1 MQYRIL
7 YHTCPQ
13 ITTLNCRYKGQ
24 YPILVVDMIYTGV
37 KSHIVSEQKLNST
50 AILSAIASGLL
61 LTASFPDLGYS
72 WIAWFALFPLL
83 FTAGNL
89 CPRHALLVGF
99 IAGFSHYTTLIYWL
113 ISTMSDYGHVPVPI
127 CIILLFLLSGY
138 LSLYIALFTFTLSRF
153 RPVNASYLLLVPV
166 LWVALEYLRTFLFTG
181 FPWELLG
188 HSQYNI
194 LPIIQLSDITGV
206 YGISFL
212 IALVNAAVLLTGL
225 FLTGKDKH
233 GSPLISKTTA
243 FTSMGITI
251 LCLSLVIFYGY
262 FRINKMDHL
271 KSVAK
276 KKKIAVVQGNV
287 DQSLKWEASFQ
298 LETIDKYLRLSFASG
313 KDKPELIVWPETAT
327 PFYFLHRYEKKLS
340 SMVQQGI
347 KQAGVWFLIGSPA
360 NVVENETE
368 LYLNSAYL
376 MDPEGREV
384 GRYDKVHLVP
394 YGEYIPLRKLFPFVD
409 KLVYGI
415 GDFSSGKKGTTVSWN
430 DVKLGVQICFEVIFP
445 GLSRAAVKN
454 GADILINITNDA
466 WFGRT
471 AAPYQHLSM
480 TIFRAVENRKALVR
494 CANTG
499 ISCFVGPSGRI
510 FSPTPLYS
518 DEVVTREVPVMKTE
532 PTLYTRYGD
541 FFAIL
546 CTVTAFLLLSL
557 QYFKNSTQ

>member
-1 MQYRIL
+1 VLKI
-7 YHTCPQ
+7 
-13 ITTLNCRYKGQ
+13 
-24 YPILVVDMIYTGV
+24 
-37 KSHIVSEQKLNST
+37 HIVSEEKVNST
-50 AILSAIASGLL
+50 VICSAIASGLL
-61 LTASFPDLGYS
+61 LTASFPDFGYS

-83 FTAGNL
+83 YTSRNL
-89 CPRHALLVGF
+89 CPRHALFTGF
-99 IAGFSHYTTLIYWL
+99 IAGFSHYITLIYWL
-113 ISTMSDYGHVPVPI
+113 ISTMNDYGHVPVPI

-138 LSLYIALFTFTLSRF
+138 LSLYIALFTFALSRF
-153 RPVNASYLLLVPV
+153 GPVNASYLVLVPV
-166 LWVALEYLRTFLFTG
+166 LWVAVEYLRTFLFTG

-188 HSQYNI
+188 HSQYAI
-194 LPIIQLSDITGV
+194 LPVIQLSDITGV

-212 IALVNAAVLLTGL
+212 VALVNAAILLTGL
-225 FLTGKDKH
+225 FLSGKDKH
-233 GSPLISKTTA
+233 DRVLISKSTA

-251 LCLSLVIFYGY
+251 LCLCLVIFYGY

-271 KSVAK
+271 GSLAE

-287 DQSLKWEASFQ
+287 DQSLKWEKSFQ

-327 PFYFLHRYEKKLS
+327 PFYFLHTYEEKLS
-340 SMVQQGI
+340 SVVQKGI
-347 KQAGVWFLIGSPA
+347 KKAGVWFIIGSPA
-360 NVVENETE
+360 NVVENETD

-376 MDPEGREV
+376 MDPEGREK

-394 YGEYIPLRKLFPFVD
+394 YGEYIPLRKWFPFVD
-409 KLVYGI
+409 KLVHGI
-415 GDFSSGKKGTTVSWN
+415 GDFSSGKKGSTISWK

-445 GLSRAAVKN
+445 DLARASVKN

-471 AAPYQHLSM
+471 SAPYQHLSM

-510 FSPTPLYS
+510 FSPTSLYS

-532 PTLYTRYGD
+532 PTVYTRFGD

-546 CTVTAFLLLSL
+546 CTVAAFLLTALH
-557 QYFKNSTQ
+557 YFKNSTQ